1 MRIGQK
7 KYVKSEPP
15 SLKES
20 NDHSAT
26 QREDRIAEFYRKV
39 QNVPIQDDH
48 ALQLYQHWAEQAF
61 SNLFAVIAN
70 QRLKHFSKYVNYEFG
85 ECSKRASTVPL
96 HAKCISTLILGN
108 FDGGTFIET
117 NNRKNTNFN
126 IYRIKKRADHRKK
139 LMALKEMSK
148 RHQRASSR
156 KRWVGGL
163 RLMDEP
169 IINSNVIKN
178 SKLRIFTKKPLKRLH
193 ILNRIYKEHRRERR
207 QTGIV
212 QKNYYQLYKPSKSR
226 LSPIG
231 KLAKKMMEVV
241 LKAKGKKEK
250 DVIPWQHTVER
261 IKASTQKRNN
271 IKKMLEGSEI
281 KNMDQLVYNGLK
293 RQGIVQE
300 DLNDVIGNPE
310 KLQQFL
316 KKKRLEKEKAPL
328 QRLVNLLRDGIK
340 LGYAF
345 TGQNS
350 TELDNKTLKLVSP
363 RFLSVTPEEG
373 HNDTL
378 NFLSPSLFSL
388 HGNGKGI
395 ENLTSIPS
403 LIKKIGG
410 PVGFSS
416 QDQQMWLDFIMEA
429 AGVIEDAEKI
439 EKELTN
445 KNLNGV
451 ESIWNKHFD
460 KEKYEKE
467 VRTNDGTPLYFTKQ
481 NIRHVKKVDLFEE
494 LQRKTNINQI
504 REMNQTG
511 YSLLTK
517 EQIKMIYG
525 SDSPYHDPKLLQR
538 FLLLN
543 NSVLAS
549 HIENDIH
556 KLATIDSF
564 KIQPKKPQQP
574 RRKRAIILSPIS
586 FSPFVLTLIN
596 LNPVILSPIIF
607 SPLILAPAILGP
619 VILSPWVF
627 VPLVL
632 SPRLLTPLILSPPLF
647 SPLILSPLALQPVIL
662 SPGAFAP
669 LILSPVLLSPFI
681 LSPQVFTPLILS
693 PLALNPFILNPS
705 ALSPVILSPFVLSPI
720 ILSPAFLS
728 ALILSPYALSP
739 LIQSPLI
746 AYSVIL
752 SPSYLS

>member
-1 MRIGQK
+1 M
-7 KYVKSEPP
+7 P
-15 SLKES
+15 
-20 NDHSAT
+20 
-26 QREDRIAEFYRKV
+26 
-39 QNVPIQDDH
+39 
-48 ALQLYQHWAEQAF
+48 
-61 SNLFAVIAN
+61 
-70 QRLKHFSKYVNYEFG
+70 
-85 ECSKRASTVPL
+85 
-96 HAKCISTLILGN
+96 
-108 FDGGTFIET
+108 
-117 NNRKNTNFN
+117 
-126 IYRIKKRADHRKK
+126 KK
-139 LMALKEMSK
+139 LK
-148 RHQRASSR
+148 RSFS
-156 KRWVGGL
+156 
-163 RLMDEP
+163 
-169 IINSNVIKN
+169 
-178 SKLRIFTKKPLKRLH
+178 FTKKFFNLF
-193 ILNRIYKEHRRERR
+193 
-207 QTGIV
+207 
-212 QKNYYQLYKPSKSR
+212 KNL
-226 LSPIG
+226 
-231 KLAKKMMEVV
+231 
-241 LKAKGKKEK
+241 
-250 DVIPWQHTVER
+250 
-261 IKASTQKRNN
+261 
-271 IKKMLEGSEI
+271 
-281 KNMDQLVYNGLK
+281 
-293 RQGIVQE
+293 
-300 DLNDVIGNPE
+300 
-310 KLQQFL
+310 
-316 KKKRLEKEKAPL
+316 
-328 QRLVNLLRDGIK
+328 
-340 LGYAF
+340 
-345 TGQNS
+345 
-350 TELDNKTLKLVSP
+350 
-363 RFLSVTPEEG
+363 
-373 HNDTL
+373 
-378 NFLSPSLFSL
+378 
-388 HGNGKGI
+388 
-395 ENLTSIPS
+395 
-403 LIKKIGG
+403 
-410 PVGFSS
+410 
-416 QDQQMWLDFIMEA
+416 
-429 AGVIEDAEKI
+429 
-439 EKELTN
+439 KELNN

-460 KEKYEKE
+460 KEKYERE

-481 NIRHVKKVDLFEE
+481 NIRHGFDVFDESEVKKVDLFEE

-517 EQIKMIYG
+517 EQLKMIYG
-525 SDSPYHDPKLLQR
+525 TDSPYHDPKLLQR

-543 NSVLAS
+543 NSVLTS

-564 KIQPKKPQQP
+564 KIQPKKPKFDDFHQSR

-607 SPLILAPAILGP
+607 SPLILAPAVLGP